1 MFIQIAPKAKVYV
14 TDQDVQFIRQHT
26 TESFRAK
33 QLSPEDADRAKR
45 LADKAVF
52 VRKKLDDD
60 TQYALNRKI
69 RFVAN
74 DRKNKSELVK
84 QIEAY
89 GLKNKLQDLARKE
102 EARRPFR
109 HLPKQFSKGILI
121 GNIAI
126 VPKKHTGTRYVYVLA
141 DMMEAK
147 ILHEDINLKQTA
159 ILVAHYLA
167 DDKNIPNNIL
177 ELDTKH
183 ASQLFDIQNAKRMI
197 REAQKEKDE
206 LMEDVYWDRLDV
218 ANRLADDCK
227 TKIQHIFNDT
237 FGA

>member
-1 MFIQIAPKAKVYV
+1 M
-14 TDQDVQFIRQHT
+14 
-26 TESFRAK
+26 TE
-33 QLSPEDADRAKR
+33 
-45 LADKAVF
+45 
-52 VRKKLDDD
+52 
-60 TQYALNRKI
+60 
-69 RFVAN
+69 
-74 DRKNKSELVK
+74 KNKSELVK

-126 VPKKHTGTRYVYVLA
+126 VPKKHTGTRYVYVIA

-147 ILHEDINLKQTA
+147 LLHEDINLKQTA

-167 DDKNIPNNIL
+167 DGKNLPSNIL

-183 ASQLFDIQNAKRMI
+183 ASQLFDIQNAKRMS

-218 ANRLADDCK
+218 ANRLADECK
-227 TKIQHIFNDT
+227 DKIQHIFNTT
-237 FGA
+237 FGG

>member
-1 MFIQIAPKAKVYV
+1 MI
-14 TDQDVQFIRQHT
+14 
-26 TESFRAK
+26 E
-33 QLSPEDADRAKR
+33 
-45 LADKAVF
+45 
-52 VRKKLDDD
+52 
-60 TQYALNRKI
+60 
-69 RFVAN
+69 
-74 DRKNKSELVK
+74 KNKSELVK

-89 GLKNKLQDLARKE
+89 GLKNKLKDLARKE

>member
-1 MFIQIAPKAKVYV
+1 M
-14 TDQDVQFIRQHT
+14 TG
-26 TESFRAK
+26 
-33 QLSPEDADRAKR
+33 
-45 LADKAVF
+45 
-52 VRKKLDDD
+52 
-60 TQYALNRKI
+60 
-69 RFVAN
+69 
-74 DRKNKSELVK
+74 KNKSELVK

-126 VPKKHTGTRYVYVLA
+126 VPKKHTGTRYVYVIA

-147 ILHEDINLKQTA
+147 LLHEDINLKQTA
-159 ILVAHYLA
+159 ILVAHHLA
-167 DDKNIPNNIL
+167 DGKSIPGNIL

-218 ANRLADDCK
+218 ANRLADECK
-227 TKIQHIFNDT
+227 GKIQHIFNDT
-237 FGA
+237 FGG

>member
-1 MFIQIAPKAKVYV
+1 MI
-14 TDQDVQFIRQHT
+14 
-26 TESFRAK
+26 E
-33 QLSPEDADRAKR
+33 
-45 LADKAVF
+45 
-52 VRKKLDDD
+52 
-60 TQYALNRKI
+60 
-69 RFVAN
+69 
-74 DRKNKSELVK
+74 KNKSELVK

-89 GLKNKLQDLARKE
+89 GLKNKLKDLARKE

-227 TKIQHIFNDT
+227 GKIQHIFNDT